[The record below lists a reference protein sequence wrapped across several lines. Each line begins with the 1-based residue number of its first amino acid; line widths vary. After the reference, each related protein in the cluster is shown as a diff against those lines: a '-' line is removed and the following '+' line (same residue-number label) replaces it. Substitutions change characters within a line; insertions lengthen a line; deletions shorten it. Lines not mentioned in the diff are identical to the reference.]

1 MALEGALDSMSGH
14 RLSELAPEHMSEAQL
29 AAYEA
34 TQARRGG
41 TRLVGGRVAGPL
53 RVWLHAPVVGNAQ
66 QAFGAVLRFEL
77 TLSARVREL
86 AILSVAHD
94 VGSEFQILAHERMAY
109 DAGLT
114 LEQLDALR
122 DHGEPPLEDPVERAA
137 WQTTNRILTEGD
149 LTDDE
154 FTKAAE
160 TLGQE
165 GLVELVTLIGY
176 YRLLA
181 LQMRICR
188 VPAEDYKGPT
198 VPDPR

>member
-1 MALEGALDSMSGH
+1 MTGH
-14 RLSELAPEHMSEAQL
+14 RLSELAPERMTDAQL
-29 AAYEA
+29 SAYEA
-34 TQARRGG
+34 TLARRGG
-41 TRLVGGRVAGPL
+41 AQLIGGRIAGPL
-53 RVWLHAPVVGNAQ
+53 LVWLHAPVVGNAQ

-86 AILSVAHD
+86 VILSTAHST
-94 VGSEFQILAHERMAY
+94 GSGFQILAHERMAY
-109 DAGLT
+109 DAGIT

-122 DHGEPPLEDPVERAA
+122 ERREPTLADPVERTA
-137 WQTTNRILTEGD
+137 WHTTSRILATGD

-154 FTKAAE
+154 FTEAAE

-181 LQMRICR
+181 LQMRICAI
-188 VPAEDYKGPT
+188 PAEDYAGPT
-198 VPDPR
+198 VPTAR